1 MRLIILFLLISA
13 QILIGQNVT
22 VNNITKVMQQSQG
35 EFYYP
40 KFNPDG
46 SQLLLTNANYQGLWI
61 YDLGKKQL
69 TQLNFYNGAGYS
81 SVFSDDGLKII
92 YRADEFMGMRKYSS
106 LIVQDIKSGNETLV
120 EQKIR
125 NLSVPEV
132 LTNGQIFYTKDFN
145 AGVFDHRANKSIDN
159 KVEASVAYT
168 ENYKIALYSKERIE
182 LQPLGKNNYIWV
194 SISPQQ
200 DKLLFTVPGKG
211 TYISDLQG
219 NILVD
224 LGYANAPVWSPNGK
238 YVAYMVDK
246 DDGYQVTSSE
256 IFVASADGKNKYQ
269 ITNTSDIS
277 EMYPNWSQSGSKLTF
292 NSTDGEIFIAE
303 LRIEK
308 EGAGNEK

>member
-1 MRLIILFLLISA
+1 MRLIILFILIST
-13 QILIGQNVT
+13 QILIGQNVA
-22 VNNITKVMQQSQG
+22 VKKITKAVPQIEG

-46 SQLLLTNANYQGLWI
+46 SQLLLTTANYKGLWI
-61 YDLGKKQL
+61 YDLGEKQL
-69 TQLNFYNGAGYS
+69 SQLNFYSGAGYS

-106 LIVQDIKSGNETLV
+106 LIVQDLKSGNETLV
-120 EQKIR
+120 EQNIR

-145 AGVFDHRANKSIDN
+145 AGVFDHRTNKSTN
-159 KVEASVAYT
+159 SKVEASVAYT
-168 ENYKIALYSKERIE
+168 ENYKIALYNKERIE

-200 DKLLFTVPGKG
+200 DRILFTVPGKG
-211 TYISDLQG
+211 TYISDLEG
-219 NILVD
+219 NILVE
-224 LGYANAPVWSPNGK
+224 LGYANAPVWSPNGN

-246 DDGYQVTSSE
+246 DDGYKVTSSE
-256 IFVASADGKNKYQ
+256 IFVASANGKNKYQ
-269 ITNTSDIS
+269 ITNTSDIN

-292 NSTDGEIFIAE
+292 NSTEGDIFIAE

-308 EGAGNEK
+308 EGVGNEK